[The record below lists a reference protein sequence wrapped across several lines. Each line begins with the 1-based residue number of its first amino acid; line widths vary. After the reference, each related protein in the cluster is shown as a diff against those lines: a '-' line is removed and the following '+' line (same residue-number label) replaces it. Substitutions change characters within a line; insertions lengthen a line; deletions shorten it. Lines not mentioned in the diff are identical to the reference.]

1 MTKTIVKDVENGT
14 TPTYDRN
21 FNGKWLYTIYK
32 GKRHIYSEDDT
43 MPGVTMHFQNRRGP
57 TTTIVYCPNINDA
70 IEIIEYQETNRDAIR
85 ESQQALGEY
94 IRKTK
99 MY

>member
-1 MTKTIVKDVENGT
+1 MTKTIVKEVENGT
-14 TPTYDRN
+14 TPTYNRN
-21 FNGKWLYTIYK
+21 FNGQWLYTIYK
-32 GKRHIYSEDDT
+32 GQKQIYSQDET

-57 TTTIVYCPNINDA
+57 ASTIVYCPDINDA

-85 ESQQALGEY
+85 ESQIALGEY